1 MTARLE
7 NTSGQIK
14 EVKVGFSWTTLFFF
28 FFVPLF
34 RKDWKWL
41 GIMIGSI
48 IAGLMLTTI
57 LNIDANVSLG
67 LNIAFAVLYNNC
79 YINDLLAKGWM
90 PASEVDEKILNDKL
104 RWKIYFL
111 YFKAH
116 PDECAFSYPLLKNFV
131 FFK

>member
-67 LNIAFAVLYNNC
+67 LNIAFAVSYNNC

-104 RWKIYFL
+104 K
-111 YFKAH
+111 
-116 PDECAFSYPLLKNFV
+116 
-131 FFK
+131 

>member
-1 MTARLE
+1 MTVRLE

-48 IAGLMLTTI
+48 IAGLILTAI
-57 LNIDANVSLG
+57 INVDTSISLG
-67 LNIAFAVLYNNC
+67 LNIAFAVLYNNF
-79 YINDLLAKGWM
+79 YINDLLAKGWK

-104 RWKIYFL
+104 K
-111 YFKAH
+111 
-116 PDECAFSYPLLKNFV
+116 
-131 FFK
+131 

>member
-1 MTARLE
+1 MKVKLE
-7 NTSGQIK
+7 SPEGEIK
-14 EVKVGFSWTTLFFF
+14 EVKVGFSWTTLFFYC
-28 FFVPLF
+28 FVPLF

-79 YINDLLAKGWM
+79 YINDLLAKGWT
-90 PASEVDEKILNDKL
+90 PASEIDEKILKDKL
-104 RWKIYFL
+104 
-111 YFKAH
+111 
-116 PDECAFSYPLLKNFV
+116 N
-131 FFK
+131 